1 MEKIRNL
8 SLKSSIVLYMAVSL
22 LFSFLLSAVIV
33 RTATYTQQQ
42 VWQKYADD
50 GYYEAAE
57 NREEGYEVIVSRPNQ
72 SQMSEMD
79 WHISELC
86 DFLETYTVLIVSI
99 AGSFIAVGLFY
110 RNKIKVPIEE
120 LNKASRMI
128 AENELEFQITY
139 ENRDELGRLC
149 REFEKMRGQLEENNR
164 TLWRMVEDE
173 RALRAAI
180 AHDIRSPLSVLSGY
194 QETLLEFIPE
204 ETLDKEQIIDM
215 LKAGRDQ
222 IGRMNRFIETMRN
235 MTRLEDR
242 ELEYTDVDVEVL
254 AGRIQEAADIICCKT
269 GKQCTVR
276 IQTGT
281 KVFGIDS
288 EVVLEVAENLL
299 SNALRY
305 AKEKT
310 EVILTSAGQEL
321 TITVQDD
328 GQGFTEDPDT
338 LTKAFYHSN
347 PQDDLKHFGMGMYIS
362 RIYCE
367 KHGGR
372 LLTGN
377 LAQGGAFVQ
386 AAFKLGK

>member
-1 MEKIRNL
+1 
-8 SLKSSIVLYMAVSL
+8 
-22 LFSFLLSAVIV
+22 
-33 RTATYTQQQ
+33 
-42 VWQKYADD
+42 
-50 GYYEAAE
+50 
-57 NREEGYEVIVSRPNQ
+57 
-72 SQMSEMD
+72 
-79 WHISELC
+79 
-86 DFLETYTVLIVSI
+86 
-99 AGSFIAVGLFY
+99 
-110 RNKIKVPIEE
+110 
-120 LNKASRMI
+120 
-128 AENELEFQITY
+128 
-139 ENRDELGRLC
+139 
-149 REFEKMRGQLEENNR
+149 
-164 TLWRMVEDE
+164 MVEDE

-194 QETLLEFIPE
+194 QETLLEFVPE

-281 KVFGIDS
+281 KVFRIDS

-377 LAQGGAFVQ
+377 LEQGGAVVQ